1 MPKVRVLTPGD
12 SPMHHFGAEV
22 RRARETARL
31 TCAQLGDLV
40 PCDKA
45 TVSRIEAG
53 LLSPDRHFAEVCA
66 HTFRNE
72 WFTRFWDDSQQWGAA
87 LFPQSLREFAAY
99 EADAVTLWS
108 YQHSLIPGL
117 FQVPAYA
124 IATLE
129 RHPGITP
136 EQAAERAA
144 MRIARQSVLER
155 DRPPTVWVLI
165 DEQVLDREVAPAQVM
180 ADQVRHLLKVARLS
194 HVTIQLIPKKG
205 ANVGLSGAF
214 TVAETPETTVAY
226 LNHQADSTTTDS
238 PATVAL
244 LCSRFDSL
252 RTEAYRGSESLDL
265 LEEAAERWETS
276 S

>member
-22 RRARETARL
+22 RRAREAAGL

-45 TVSRIEAG
+45 TISRIEAG

-66 HTFRNE
+66 HTFDND
-72 WFTRFWDDSQQWGAA
+72 WFIRFWDDSQKWAA
-87 LFPQSLREFAAY
+87 TLLPESLREFAAY
-99 EADAVTLWS
+99 EAEAVTLWL
-108 YQHSLIPGL
+108 YQHSVVPGL
-117 FQVPAYA
+117 LQVEDYA
-124 IATLE
+124 RPVLE
-129 RHPGITP
+129 RHPYTTP

-144 MRIARQSVLER
+144 RRIARQSVLER

-165 DEQVLDREVAPAQVM
+165 DEQVLDREVAPASVM
-180 ADQVRHLLKVARLS
+180 ADQMRQLAKVARLP
-194 HVTIQLIPKKG
+194 HVTVQIIPKKG
-205 ANVGLSGAF
+205 TNVGLSGAF
-214 TVAETPETTVAY
+214 MVAETPDTTVAY
-226 LNHQADSTTTDS
+226 LEHQADATTTDS

-244 LCSRFDSL
+244 LCSRFAWL

-265 LEEAAERWETS
+265 LKEAAERWETS
-276 S
+276 R